1 MMTTVKQILEQKG
14 SAFHAVRPTDSVF
27 DALSL
32 MAQFDI
38 GCVLVTENDK
48 LVGIFT
54 ERDYAR
60 KVVLKGLVS
69 RDVKVGDLMT
79 HAPYTVGLSGT
90 ADDLMATMTAKRFRH
105 IPVVM
110 LSSKDGVFDVA
121 RGRLAGSQEHLTKP
135 FNREQLLQAVAR
147 HTAAASVAAP

>member
-1 MMTTVKQILEQKG
+1 MMTTVKQILEAKG
-14 SAFHAVRPTDSVF
+14 GTFHAVRPTDSVF

-38 GCVLVTENDK
+38 GCVLVTDGDK

-60 KVVLKGLVS
+60 KVVLKGVVS

-79 HAPYTVGLSGT
+79 PNPYTVSLTGT
-90 ADDLMATMTAKRFRH
+90 ADDVMATMTAKRFRH
-105 IPVVM
+105 IPVVEEGKVIGIVTIGDM
-110 LSSKDGVFDVA
+110 VKSIVTQHEKTIKQLESYIAGD
-121 RGRLAGSQEHLTKP
+121 LAAE
-135 FNREQLLQAVAR
+135 
-147 HTAAASVAAP
+147 

>member
-1 MMTTVKQILEQKG
+1 MTEIITTVRQVLERKG
-14 SAFHAVRPTDSVF
+14 SVTHTVTPQTSVF

-32 MAQFDI
+32 MAKHDI
-38 GCVLVTENDK
+38 GAVVVTDSRG

-105 IPVVM
+105 IPVVE
-110 LSSKDGVFDVA
+110 DGKVLGIVIIGDMVKSIVSQQEKTIKQLESYIA
-121 RGRLAGSQEHLTKP
+121 GDLAAE
-135 FNREQLLQAVAR
+135 
-147 HTAAASVAAP
+147 

>member
-38 GCVLVTENDK
+38 GCVLVTESDK

-60 KVVLKGLVS
+60 KVVLKGLGS

-90 ADDLMATMTAKRFRH
+90 ADDVMATMTTKRFRH
-105 IPVVM
+105 IPVVEGGKVLGIVTIGDM
-110 LSSKDGVFDVA
+110 VKSIVNQHEKTIKQLESYIAGD
-121 RGRLAGSQEHLTKP
+121 LAAE
-135 FNREQLLQAVAR
+135 
-147 HTAAASVAAP
+147 

>member
-38 GCVLVTENDK
+38 GCVLVTESDK

-60 KVVLKGLVS
+60 KVVLKGLGS
-69 RDVKVGDLMT
+69 RDVKVGELMT

-90 ADDLMATMTAKRFRH
+90 ADDVMATMTTKRFRH
-105 IPVVM
+105 IPVVEGGKVLGIVTIGDM
-110 LSSKDGVFDVA
+110 VKSIVSQHEKTIKQLESYIAGD
-121 RGRLAGSQEHLTKP
+121 LAAE
-135 FNREQLLQAVAR
+135 
-147 HTAAASVAAP
+147 

>member
-1 MMTTVKQILEQKG
+1 MMTTVKQILDQKG

-38 GCVLVTENDK
+38 GCVLVTENEK

-60 KVVLKGLVS
+60 KVVLKGLMS

-79 HAPYTVGLSGT
+79 RGPYTVGLSNT
-90 ADDLMATMTAKRFRH
+90 AEEVMATMTTKRFRH
-105 IPVVM
+105 LPVVEEGEVIGIVTIGDM
-110 LSSKDGVFDVA
+110 VKSIVSQHEKTIKQLESYIAGD
-121 RGRLAGSQEHLTKP
+121 LAAE
-135 FNREQLLQAVAR
+135 
-147 HTAAASVAAP
+147 

>member
-1 MMTTVKQILEQKG
+1 MMTTVKQILDQKG

-38 GCVLVTENDK
+38 GCVLVTENEK

-60 KVVLKGLVS
+60 KVVLKGLMS

-79 HAPYTVGLSGT
+79 RAPYTVGLSNT
-90 ADDLMATMTAKRFRH
+90 AEDVMATMTTKRFRH
-105 IPVVM
+105 LPVLEEGKVIGIVTIGDM
-110 LSSKDGVFDVA
+110 VKSIVSQHEKTIKQLESYIAGD
-121 RGRLAGSQEHLTKP
+121 LAAE
-135 FNREQLLQAVAR
+135 
-147 HTAAASVAAP
+147 

>member
-14 SAFHAVRPTDSVF
+14 STFHAVRPTDSVF

-38 GCVLVTENDK
+38 GCVLVTESDR

-69 RDVKVGDLMT
+69 RDVKVGALMT
-79 HAPYTVGLSGT
+79 QAPYTVGLSGT
-90 ADDLMATMTAKRFRH
+90 ADEVMATMTEKRFRH
-105 IPVVM
+105 IPVVE
-110 LSSKDGVFDVA
+110 G
-121 RGRLAGSQEHLTKP
+121 GRVLGIVTIGDMVKSIVSQQEKTIKQLESYIAGDLAAE
-135 FNREQLLQAVAR
+135 
-147 HTAAASVAAP
+147 

>member
-38 GCVLVTENDK
+38 GCVLVTESDK

-60 KVVLKGLVS
+60 KVVLKGLGS
-69 RDVKVGDLMT
+69 RDVKVGELMT

-90 ADDLMATMTAKRFRH
+90 ADDVMATMTTKRFRH
-105 IPVVM
+105 IPVVEGGKVLGIVTIGDM
-110 LSSKDGVFDVA
+110 VKSIVNQHEKTIKQLESYIAGD
-121 RGRLAGSQEHLTKP
+121 LAAE
-135 FNREQLLQAVAR
+135 
-147 HTAAASVAAP
+147 

>member
-1 MMTTVKQILEQKG
+1 MMTTVKQILDQKG

-38 GCVLVTENDK
+38 GCVLVTDSEQ

-60 KVVLKGLVS
+60 KVVLKGLMS

-79 HAPYTVGLSGT
+79 RSPYTVGMSNT
-90 ADDLMATMTAKRFRH
+90 AEEVMATMTAKRFRH
-105 IPVVM
+105 LPVVESGKVIGIVTIGDM
-110 LSSKDGVFDVA
+110 VKSIVSQQEKTIKQLESYIAGD
-121 RGRLAGSQEHLTKP
+121 LAAE
-135 FNREQLLQAVAR
+135 
-147 HTAAASVAAP
+147 

>member
-90 ADDLMATMTAKRFRH
+90 ADDVMATMTTKRFRH
-105 IPVVM
+105 IPVVEGGKVLGIVTIGDM
-110 LSSKDGVFDVA
+110 VKSIVNQHEKTIKQLESYIAGD
-121 RGRLAGSQEHLTKP
+121 LAAE
-135 FNREQLLQAVAR
+135 
-147 HTAAASVAAP
+147 

>member
-60 KVVLKGLVS
+60 KVVLKGLGS
-69 RDVKVGDLMT
+69 RDVKVGELMT

-90 ADDLMATMTAKRFRH
+90 ADDVMATMTTKRFRH
-105 IPVVM
+105 IPVVEGGKVLGIVTIGDM
-110 LSSKDGVFDVA
+110 VKSIVNQQEKTIKQLESYIAGD
-121 RGRLAGSQEHLTKP
+121 LAAE
-135 FNREQLLQAVAR
+135 
-147 HTAAASVAAP
+147 

>member
-60 KVVLKGLVS
+60 KVVLKGLGS
-69 RDVKVGDLMT
+69 RDVKVGELMT

-90 ADDLMATMTAKRFRH
+90 ADDVMATMTTKRFRH
-105 IPVVM
+105 IPVVEGGKV
-110 LSSKDGVFDVA
+110 LGIVTIGDLVKSIVNQHEKTIKQLESYIAGD
-121 RGRLAGSQEHLTKP
+121 LAAE
-135 FNREQLLQAVAR
+135 
-147 HTAAASVAAP
+147 

>member
-90 ADDLMATMTAKRFRH
+90 ADDVMATMTAKRFRH
-105 IPVVM
+105 IPVVENGKVLGIVTIGDM
-110 LSSKDGVFDVA
+110 VKSIVSQHEKTIKQLESYIAGD
-121 RGRLAGSQEHLTKP
+121 LAAE
-135 FNREQLLQAVAR
+135 
-147 HTAAASVAAP
+147 

>member
-38 GCVLVTENDK
+38 GCVLVTESDK

-60 KVVLKGLVS
+60 KVVLKGLGS

-90 ADDLMATMTAKRFRH
+90 ADDVMATMTTKRFRH
-105 IPVVM
+105 IPVVEGGKVLGIVTIGDM
-110 LSSKDGVFDVA
+110 VKSIVNQQEKTIKQLESYIAGD
-121 RGRLAGSQEHLTKP
+121 LAAE
-135 FNREQLLQAVAR
+135 
-147 HTAAASVAAP
+147 

>member
-1 MMTTVKQILEQKG
+1 MTTSVKQILDQKG
-14 SAFHAVRPTDSVF
+14 TVFHAVRPTDSVF

-38 GCVLVTENDK
+38 GCVLVIDEDH

-60 KVVLKGLVS
+60 KVVLKGLIS

-79 HAPYTVGLSGT
+79 SNPCTVTLSHT
-90 ADDLMATMTAKRFRH
+90 VDEVMHTMTENRFRH
-105 IPVVM
+105 LPVVDHGKIVGIVTIGDM
-110 LSSKDGVFDVA
+110 VKSIVNQQQATIRQLESYI
-121 RGRLAGSQEHLTKP
+121 AGDLTA
-135 FNREQLLQAVAR
+135 E
-147 HTAAASVAAP
+147 

>member
-1 MMTTVKQILEQKG
+1 MMTTVKQILEAKG
-14 SAFHAVRPTDSVF
+14 GTFHAVRPTDSVF

-38 GCVLVTENDK
+38 GCVLVTDGDK

-60 KVVLKGLVS
+60 KVVLKGLVP

-79 HAPYTVGLSGT
+79 PNPYTVGLTGT
-90 ADDLMATMTAKRFRH
+90 ADDVMATMTAKRFRH
-105 IPVVM
+105 IPVVEEGKVIGIVTIGDM
-110 LSSKDGVFDVA
+110 VKSIVTQHEKTIKQLESYIAGD
-121 RGRLAGSQEHLTKP
+121 LAAE
-135 FNREQLLQAVAR
+135 
-147 HTAAASVAAP
+147 

>member
-1 MMTTVKQILEQKG
+1 MTTSVRQILEQKG
-14 SAFHAVRPTDSVF
+14 STFHAVRPTDSVF

-38 GCVLVTENDK
+38 GSVLVTQDDR

-60 KVVLKGLVS
+60 KVVLKGLIS

-79 HAPYTVGLSGT
+79 ANPQTVTLSHMV
-90 ADDLMATMTAKRFRH
+90 DEVMATMTEKRFRH
-105 IPVVM
+105 LPVVEEGKVLGIVTIGDM
-110 LSSKDGVFDVA
+110 VKSIVSQQQETIKHLESYIAGD
-121 RGRLAGSQEHLTKP
+121 LAAELTP
-135 FNREQLLQAVAR
+135 AERQ
-147 HTAAASVAAP
+147 P

>member
-60 KVVLKGLVS
+60 KVVLKGLGS
-69 RDVKVGDLMT
+69 RDVKVGELMT

-90 ADDLMATMTAKRFRH
+90 ADDVMATMTTKRFRH
-105 IPVVM
+105 IPVVEGGKVLGIVTIGDM
-110 LSSKDGVFDVA
+110 VKSIVSQHEKTIKQLESYIAGD
-121 RGRLAGSQEHLTKP
+121 LAAE
-135 FNREQLLQAVAR
+135 
-147 HTAAASVAAP
+147 

>member
-90 ADDLMATMTAKRFRH
+90 ADDVMATMTAKRFRH
-105 IPVVM
+105 IPVVENGKVLGIITIGDM
-110 LSSKDGVFDVA
+110 VKSIVSQHEKTIKQLESYIAGD
-121 RGRLAGSQEHLTKP
+121 LAAE
-135 FNREQLLQAVAR
+135 
-147 HTAAASVAAP
+147 

>member
-38 GCVLVTENDK
+38 GCVLVTESDK

-60 KVVLKGLVS
+60 KVVLKGLGS
-69 RDVKVGDLMT
+69 RDVKVGELMT

-90 ADDLMATMTAKRFRH
+90 ADDVMATMTTKRFRH
-105 IPVVM
+105 LPVVEEGEVIGIVTIGDM
-110 LSSKDGVFDVA
+110 VKSIVSQHEKTIKQLESYIAGD
-121 RGRLAGSQEHLTKP
+121 LAAE
-135 FNREQLLQAVAR
+135 
-147 HTAAASVAAP
+147 

>member
-1 MMTTVKQILEQKG
+1 MMTTVKQILDQKG

-38 GCVLVTENDK
+38 GCVLVTESDK

-60 KVVLKGLVS
+60 KVVLKGLGS
-69 RDVKVGDLMT
+69 RDVKVGELMT

-90 ADDLMATMTAKRFRH
+90 ADDVMATMTTKRFRH
-105 IPVVM
+105 IPVVEGGKVLGIVTIGDM
-110 LSSKDGVFDVA
+110 VKSIVSQHEKTIKQLESYIAGD
-121 RGRLAGSQEHLTKP
+121 LAAE
-135 FNREQLLQAVAR
+135 
-147 HTAAASVAAP
+147 

>member
-38 GCVLVTENDK
+38 GCVLVTESDK

-60 KVVLKGLVS
+60 KVVLKGLGS

-90 ADDLMATMTAKRFRH
+90 ADDVMATMTTKRFRH
-105 IPVVM
+105 IPVVEGGKVLGIVTFGDM
-110 LSSKDGVFDVA
+110 VKSIVNQHEKTIKQLESYIAGD
-121 RGRLAGSQEHLTKP
+121 LAAE
-135 FNREQLLQAVAR
+135 
-147 HTAAASVAAP
+147 

>member
-1 MMTTVKQILEQKG
+1 MMTTVKQILDQKG
-14 SAFHAVRPTDSVF
+14 RAFHAVRPTDSVF

-38 GCVLVTENDK
+38 GCVLVTEGDN

-69 RDVKVGDLMT
+69 RDVRVGDLMT
-79 HAPYTVGLSGT
+79 HKPYTVGLSHT
-90 ADDLMATMTAKRFRH
+90 ADQVMATMTEKRFRH
-105 IPVVM
+105 IPVVENGTVLGIVTIGDM
-110 LSSKDGVFDVA
+110 VKSIVSQQEKTIKQLESYIAGD
-121 RGRLAGSQEHLTKP
+121 LAAE
-135 FNREQLLQAVAR
+135 
-147 HTAAASVAAP
+147 

>member
-1 MMTTVKQILEQKG
+1 MMTTVKQILDQKG

-38 GCVLVTENDK
+38 GCVLVTESDK

-60 KVVLKGLVS
+60 KVVLKGLGS

-90 ADDLMATMTAKRFRH
+90 AVDVMATMTTTRFRH
-105 IPVVM
+105 IPVVEGGKVLGIVTIGDM
-110 LSSKDGVFDVA
+110 VKSIVNQHEKTIKQLESYIAGD
-121 RGRLAGSQEHLTKP
+121 LAAE
-135 FNREQLLQAVAR
+135 
-147 HTAAASVAAP
+147 

>member
-38 GCVLVTENDK
+38 GCVLVTESDK

-60 KVVLKGLVS
+60 KVVLKGLGS
-69 RDVKVGDLMT
+69 RDVKVGDLMS

-90 ADDLMATMTAKRFRH
+90 ADDVMATMTTKRFRH
-105 IPVVM
+105 IPVVEGGKVLGIVTIGDM
-110 LSSKDGVFDVA
+110 VKSIVNQQEKTIKQLESYIAGD
-121 RGRLAGSQEHLTKP
+121 LAAE
-135 FNREQLLQAVAR
+135 
-147 HTAAASVAAP
+147 

>member
-1 MMTTVKQILEQKG
+1 MTTSVKQILDQKG

-38 GCVLVTENDK
+38 GCVLVTESDK

-60 KVVLKGLVS
+60 KVVLKGLGS

-90 ADDLMATMTAKRFRH
+90 ADDVMATMTTKRFRH
-105 IPVVM
+105 IPVVEGGKVLGIVTIGDM
-110 LSSKDGVFDVA
+110 VKSIVNQHEKTIKQLESYIAGD
-121 RGRLAGSQEHLTKP
+121 LAAE
-135 FNREQLLQAVAR
+135 
-147 HTAAASVAAP
+147 

>member
-79 HAPYTVGLSGT
+79 QNILTISPSHSVDDCMNIMTNNHVRHLPVVSSGT
-90 ADDLMATMTAKRFRH
+90 IVGIVSIGDAVSFYQLAEAEGWT
-105 IPVVM
+105 
-110 LSSKDGVFDVA
+110 KDNKYLA
-121 RGRLAGSQEHLTKP
+121 RYVG
-135 FNREQLLQAVAR
+135 
-147 HTAAASVAAP
+147 